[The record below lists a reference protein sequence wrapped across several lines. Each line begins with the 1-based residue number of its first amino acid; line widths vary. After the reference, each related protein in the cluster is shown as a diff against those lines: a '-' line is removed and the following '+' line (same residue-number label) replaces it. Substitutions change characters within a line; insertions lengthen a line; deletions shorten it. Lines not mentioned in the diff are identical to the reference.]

1 MFKNIQ
7 SKLVFLYFCL
17 VLIIMIVVGTFLINQ
32 IESFYYSDY
41 VRRVDSAVKNS
52 KLPYHRVSNVQELNK
67 NVSKLMMP
75 RLIDGIDEHYFILDN
90 KGKVLMT
97 DYQVQKKT
105 IMTGPAVRKAMVG
118 QFSTVEGKQALV
130 SGYIEYAAP
139 IYTQNDN
146 KYILYIRSNERKITP
161 VLKTIKQLI
170 VYATAAGLMISVF
183 LGFLLAKTIT
193 NPIKDLTVKAKE
205 IASGNFERRIK
216 VKSRDEIGMLTA
228 TFNHMAGQLKRNLDE
243 ISTQKNKVETILTN
257 LADGVIAFDIDGDI
271 IHINDAAERM
281 LYLDESNRE
290 DYNFA
295 DLFTDLDIDIQ
306 FDEIFS
312 LSKEDKIVRL
322 WNYRDFIIK
331 IYISAFRDEYE
342 NIFGGVAV
350 FQDITEQYK
359 LDNMRKEFV
368 ANVSHELRTP
378 ITTIKSYS
386 ETLIDG
392 AIDDKEVAMDFLGT
406 INSETDRMTKLIND
420 LLELSKY
427 DYKYAKL
434 DFNEFDIVN
443 MVKGCIDK
451 LVKLAADKKQNIK
464 YNLHDNHII
473 INGDKDRL
481 EQVIINIISNS
492 IKYTPE
498 SGIIEVGINEL
509 GDDIEISIKDNG
521 IGMSKEDKERI
532 FERFYRVDKAR
543 SRAMGGTGLGL
554 SIAREIVDAHGG
566 RIEVYSE
573 LNIGT
578 EMKIIIP
585 KGELM

>member
-17 VLIIMIVVGTFLINQ
+17 VLIIMIAVGTFLISQVEN
-32 IESFYYSDY
+32 FYYSDY
-41 VRRVDSAVKNS
+41 LSRVDSTVKNS

-67 NVSKLMMP
+67 NVVKLMMP
-75 RLIDGIDEHYFILDN
+75 RLIDGIDEHYYILDN
-90 KGKVLMT
+90 KGNVLIT
-97 DYQVQKKT
+97 DYQAQKKA

-118 QFSTVEGKQALV
+118 QFSDIKGKEAV
-130 SGYIEYAAP
+130 VDGYMEYAAP
-139 IYTQNDN
+139 IYTQNDE
-146 KYILYIRSNERKITP
+146 KYILYIKSNQRKITP
-161 VLKTIKQLI
+161 VFKTIRQLI
-170 VYATAAGLMISVF
+170 VYATAVGLLISIL

-193 NPIKDLTVKAKE
+193 NPIKDLTVKARE
-205 IASGNFERRIK
+205 IASGKFERRIK
-216 VKSRDEIGMLTA
+216 VKSKDEIGMLTA
-228 TFNHMAGQLKRNLDE
+228 TFNYMAGQLKRNLDE
-243 ISTQKNKVETILTN
+243 ISTQKTKVETILAN

-271 IHINDAAERM
+271 IHINNAAEHM
-281 LYLDESNRE
+281 LYLDESNTE
-290 DYNFA
+290 KYNFE
-295 DLFTDLDIDIQ
+295 DLFSDLDIDIQ
-306 FDEIFS
+306 FDQIFS
-312 LSKEDKIVRL
+312 LPKDDKIVRL
-322 WNYRDFIIK
+322 WKYRDFIIK
-331 IYISAFRDEYE
+331 IYISAFRDEYG

-434 DFNEFDIVN
+434 DFNEFDVVN
-443 MVKGCIDK
+443 MVKGCVGK
-451 LVKLAADKKQNIK
+451 LIKLAEDKKQNIK
-464 YNLHDNHII
+464 YNLDDYHII

-481 EQVIINIISNS
+481 EQVIINILSNA

-498 SGIIEVGINEL
+498 AGTIAVGVNEL
-509 GDDIEISIKDNG
+509 DSDVEIFIKDNG
-521 IGMSKEDKERI
+521 IGMSKEDRERI

-543 SRAMGGTGLGL
+543 SRSMGGTGLGL

-573 LNIGT
+573 LNVGT

-585 KGELM
+585 KGELV

>member
-41 VRRVDSAVKNS
+41 VRRVDSTVKNS

-118 QFSTVEGKQALV
+118 QFSNVEGKQALV

-139 IYTQNDN
+139 IYTQNDK
-146 KYILYIRSNERKITP
+146 KYILYIRSNDRKITP

-170 VYATAAGLMISVF
+170 VYATVAGLMISVF

-481 EQVIINIISNS
+481 EQVIINILSNS
-492 IKYTPE
+492 IKYTPD
-498 SGIIEVGINEL
+498 SGTIEVGINEL